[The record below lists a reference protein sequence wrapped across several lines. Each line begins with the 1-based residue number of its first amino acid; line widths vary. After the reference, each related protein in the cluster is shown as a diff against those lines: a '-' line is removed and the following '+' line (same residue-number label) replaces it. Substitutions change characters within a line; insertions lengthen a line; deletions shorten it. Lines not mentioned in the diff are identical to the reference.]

1 MLTSPGTA
9 LGTVAYMSPEQV
21 RGKELDPRSDL
32 FSFGVVL
39 YEMATG
45 ALPFRGDTSGVIF
58 DSNSKSRACAR
69 LCVSILMSRRNW
81 KKLSIALWRKTATC
95 ATNTR
100 QTFARSCRDSN
111 AIPIQRGR
119 SRHGPQ
125 SRAQMPAEKIRK
137 SRQEVRGYKCQWQLR
152 NGRAVPRYRQRRN
165 TKELSPERQL

>member
-1 MLTSPGTA
+1 MRAPIYFPSASSSTKWRRA
-9 LGTVAYMSPEQV
+9 C
-21 RGKELDPRSDL
+21 
-32 FSFGVVL
+32 
-39 YEMATG
+39 
-45 ALPFRGDTSGVIF
+45 LPFRGDIDRRDFRCHSQ
-58 DSNSKSRACAR
+58 SRGRRAGA
-69 LCVSILMSRRNW
+69 SESRRPAETGRNYQ
-81 KKLSIALWRKTATC
+81 SALWRKTATC